1 MSRTGAEG
9 LEPLA
14 FAVDEIGDESL
25 QALVRAAPRAGLEVA
40 TGEGKAVIAGVRAR
54 LAAFVARPWQ
64 LPAPLVELAHAL
76 GGALPGE
83 DPASWRTAAGGVDV
97 TRAVLVGILNVT
109 PDSFSDGGRYPDVEA
124 VRARAGELVASGA
137 TILDVGGESTRPG
150 RPVPVSADE
159 EHARTIPVIEALRRD
174 FPAVLISIDTVKSSV
189 ARAALDAGAA
199 IVNDVSGGRADP
211 DLLSLAAEK
220 GAGLV
225 LMHSRGAVTDMA
237 SYDYTDYPRGLT
249 ATVVAELGVAI
260 DRAIAAGVSA
270 DQIVVDPGLGFGKK
284 ADQSLEL
291 CRHLGA
297 LRTFG
302 RPILVG
308 PSRKRFIGQ
317 VLDRPVEERDVGT
330 AAVCAHAWQSGAR
343 LFRIH
348 EPAVTRDVLAMIAA
362 LEGQL

>member
-1 MSRTGAEG
+1 LSRTGADG

-14 FAVDEIGDESL
+14 FEVGEIGEDALE
-25 QALVRAAPRAGLEVA
+25 ALVRAAPRAGLDVA
-40 TGEGKAVIAGVRAR
+40 TGEGRAVVAGTRGR
-54 LAAFVARPWQ
+54 LAAFVAKPWQ
-64 LPAPLVELAHAL
+64 LAPPLVELAQAL
-76 GGALPGE
+76 GGALPGD
-83 DPASWRTAAGGVDV
+83 DPAIWRTTIGAVDV
-97 TRAVLVGILNVT
+97 TKAVLVGILNVT
-109 PDSFSDGGRYPDVEA
+109 PDSFSDGGRYPNVAAARE
-124 VRARAGELVASGA
+124 RANVLLASGA
-137 TILDVGGESTRPG
+137 TILDIGGESTRPG
-150 RPVPVSADE
+150 RPAPVSPDE
-159 EHARTIPVIEALRRD
+159 EIDRTIPVIEAIRRD
-174 FPAVLISIDTVKSSV
+174 FPNALISIDTVKSSV

-199 IVNDVSGGRADP
+199 IVNDVSNGRADP
-211 DLLSLAAEK
+211 DLLGLVAAR

-225 LMHSRGAVTDMA
+225 LMHSRGTVTDMA

-249 ATVVAELGVAI
+249 ATVVAELGEAI
-260 DRAIAAGVSA
+260 ERATSVGVTT

-297 LRTFG
+297 LRAFG

-317 VLDRPVEERDVGT
+317 VLDRPVEERDIGT
-330 AAVCAHAWQSGAR
+330 AAVCAHAWLSGAR

-348 EPAVTRDVLAMIAA
+348 EPALTRDVLAMITA